1 MSEQIVNQTTTEIH
15 GQHLQVRL
23 NGHSLFNLYRPLNER
38 YQLTLELENGQH
50 TIWMRHAYNGVAKLF
65 SSDDQKLA
73 VSIMDA
79 TANALQ
85 SMAINAPD
93 AKEQRKTGFRW
104 LIPVVMAAF
113 LVGSWTTWLWHSSSA
128 VQPPVPV
135 MASQPPALPHESTPV
150 GSPAPVLV
158 KPAPAVSV
166 GSTVPA
172 VSTPPAEPGSLSAEE
187 AAEARNLLATR
198 LKNGAAK
205 QEFTIQLSSGHPRTL
220 YIFSDPECPNC
231 KIFEP
236 TVQAFSSQYNIE
248 IFPVTLIGKARTA
261 EQVVPMLCAPADK
274 RADMWRGLFDI
285 GAGMLNPSA
294 KADTP
299 ASSCEAGQNA
309 LARND
314 MAFELY
320 KLPGT
325 PTVITDDGRLVPL
338 QAMTSDA
345 ALQAFMNNAQ

>member
-15 GQHLQVRL
+15 GQHLQICL
-23 NGHSLFNLYRPLNER
+23 NGHSLFNLYRPLNDR
-38 YQLTLELENGQH
+38 YQLTLELDNGLH
-50 TIWMRHAYNGVAKLF
+50 TIWLRHAYNGVAKLF
-65 SSDDQKLA
+65 SSEDQKLA
-73 VSIMDA
+73 ESIMDA

-93 AKEQRKTGFRW
+93 AKEQRKSGFRW
-104 LIPVVMAAF
+104 LIPVAMTAF
-113 LVGSWTTWLWHSSSA
+113 LVGSWTTWLWHSSSS

-150 GSPAPVLV
+150 GAPAPVFV

>member
-1 MSEQIVNQTTTEIH
+1 MSEQIANQTTTEIH
-15 GQHLQVRL
+15 GQHLQIRL
-23 NGHSLFNLYRPLNER
+23 NGHSLFNLYRPLDDR
-38 YQLTLELENGQH
+38 YQLTLELDNGLH
-50 TIWMRHAYNGVAKLF
+50 TIWLRHAYNGVAKLF
-65 SSDDQKLA
+65 SSEDQKLA
-73 VSIMDA
+73 ESIMDA

-93 AKEQRKTGFRW
+93 AKEQRKTGLRW
-104 LIPVVMAAF
+104 VIPVAMTAF
-113 LVGSWTTWLWHSSSA
+113 LVGSWTTWVWHSSSS

-135 MASQPPALPHESTPV
+135 MASQPSALPHESTPI

-158 KPAPAVSV
+158 KPAPAVSA

-172 VSTPPAEPGSLSAEE
+172 VSTPPAGPGSLPAEE
-187 AAEARNLLATR
+187 VAEARNLLATR

-294 KADTP
+294 KADTS

>member
-15 GQHLQVRL
+15 GQHLQIRL
-23 NGHSLFNLYRPLNER
+23 NGHSLFNLYRPLNDR
-38 YQLTLELENGQH
+38 YQLTLELDNGLH
-50 TIWMRHAYNGVAKLF
+50 TIWLRHAYNGVAKLF
-65 SSDDQKLA
+65 SSEDQKLA
-73 VSIMDA
+73 ESIMDA

-93 AKEQRKTGFRW
+93 AKEQRKSGFRW
-104 LIPVVMAAF
+104 LIPVAMAAF
-113 LVGSWTTWLWHSSSA
+113 LVGSWTTWVWHSSSS

-166 GSTVPA
+166 GFTVPA

-187 AAEARNLLATR
+187 AAEARKLLATR

>member
-15 GQHLQVRL
+15 GQHIQIRL
-23 NGHSLFNLYRPLNER
+23 NGHSLFNLYRPLNDR
-38 YQLTLELENGQH
+38 YQLTLELDNGLH
-50 TIWMRHAYNGVAKLF
+50 TIWLRHAYNGVAKLF
-65 SSDDQKLA
+65 SSEDQKLA
-73 VSIMDA
+73 ESIMDA

-93 AKEQRKTGFRW
+93 TKEQRKSGFRW
-104 LIPVVMAAF
+104 LIPVAMTAF
-113 LVGSWTTWLWHSSSA
+113 LAGSWTTWLWHSSSS
-128 VQPPVPV
+128 VQTPVPV
-135 MASQPPALPHESTPV
+135 MASQQPALPHESTPI

-172 VSTPPAEPGSLSAEE
+172 VSTPPAEPGPLSAEE

-261 EQVVPMLCAPADK
+261 EQIVPMLCAPADK